1 MSLLAGMGVD
11 SSTRTKAGSPGLNPM
26 NPLPPP
32 PLASINKAMT
42 VEELERSFEFK
53 KLEMDSRAVAP
64 PPGFNSGPSPVMGS
78 RPIGPS
84 PIGHHRTQQQQ
95 QEQHQAAMLNL
106 LQQHV
111 NPLSQL
117 GLAIN
122 NPQQQPLHRMISSSP
137 QPGNMLSNHPNPSM
151 CGPQGPHNAFG
162 PFDPREMG
170 GMRQS
175 PFGGPPMVTSPAAFN
190 PFNSF
195 GPIMPGQHSSLMM
208 QSLSSS
214 SEPKRLS
221 PPVPDSS
228 NVQMNQISSLN
239 SAFGV
244 SKTSIISNLCQFYKR

>member
-11 SSTRTKAGSPGLNPM
+11 SGTRAKEGSPVLNPM
-26 NPLPPP
+26 NPPPP
-32 PLASINKAMT
+32 PALGSINKAMT
-42 VEELERSFEFK
+42 VEELERSFEVK
-53 KLEMDSRAVAP
+53 KQEMDSRSVAP

-78 RPIGPS
+78 RVVGPG

-117 GLAIN
+117 GLVIN
-122 NPQQQPLHRMISSSP
+122 NPQQQPIHRMISSSP
-137 QPGNMLSNHPNPSM
+137 QPGNMLSNHPNPPM

-170 GMRQS
+170 GIRPS
-175 PFGGPPMVTSPAAFN
+175 PFGGPPMVTAPAAFN

-195 GPIMPGQHSSLMM
+195 GPIGPGQHTSLMM

-221 PPVPDSS
+221 SPVSDSS
-228 NVQMNQISSLN
+228 NVQMNQMSSLN

-244 SKTSIISNLCQFYKR
+244 S